1 MIGQP
6 SPLLASTA
14 VTTCEWL
21 TSTEIARRF
30 RISRNRLIELR
41 RAGVL
46 EPGVHFITQGRRTV
60 WDPAA
65 TEQALRSYSRLRHEA
80 QAGETYEEVAQ

>member
-1 MIGQP
+1 MIAIP
-6 SPLLASTA
+6 
-14 VTTCEWL
+14 VMTTTIEWL

-41 RAGVL
+41 HAGIL
-46 EPGVHFITQGRRTV
+46 KPGEHYITQGQRTI

-65 TEQALRSYSRLRHEA
+65 TEQALRDYSRFRCEA
-80 QAGETYEEVAQ
+80 QLGETYEEVCK

>member
-1 MIGQP
+1 M
-6 SPLLASTA
+6 
-14 VTTCEWL
+14 TTTFEWL

-46 EPGVHFITQGRRTV
+46 LAGEHYLTQGRRTV

-65 TEQALRSYSRLRHEA
+65 TEQALRAYSRLRTEP
-80 QAGETYEEVAQ
+80 QLGETYEEVAR

>member
-1 MIGQP
+1 MGLSVI
-6 SPLLASTA
+6 SLF
-14 VTTCEWL
+14 VMTTTLEWL

-46 EPGVHFITQGRRTV
+46 LAGEHYITQGCRTV

-65 TEQALRSYSRLRHEA
+65 TEQALRDYAKRLGA
-80 QAGETYEEVAQ
+80 KLSATSAEVAR

>member
-1 MIGQP
+1 MI
-6 SPLLASTA
+6 SLF
-14 VTTCEWL
+14 VMTTTLEWL

-46 EPGVHFITQGRRTV
+46 LAGEHYITQGCRTV
-60 WDPAA
+60 WDPAE
-65 TEQALRSYSRLRHEA
+65 TEQALRAYSRLCGEA
-80 QAGETYEEVAQ
+80 QVGETYEEAER

>member
-1 MIGQP
+1 MRP
-6 SPLLASTA
+6 
-14 VTTCEWL
+14 TTEWL

-41 RAGVL
+41 RACVL
-46 EPGVHFITQGRRTV
+46 SPGIHYITQGRRTV

-65 TEQALRSYSRLRHEA
+65 TEQALRAYSRMRHEA
-80 QAGETYEEVAQ
+80 LLGETYEEAER

>member
-1 MIGQP
+1 MIAIP
-6 SPLLASTA
+6 
-14 VTTCEWL
+14 VMTTTIEWL

-41 RAGVL
+41 HAGVL
-46 EPGVHFITQGRRTV
+46 KPGEHYITQGHRTI

-65 TEQALRSYSRLRHEA
+65 TEEALRVYSRVRCEA
-80 QAGETYEEVAQ
+80 QPGETYEEVCP

>member
-1 MIGQP
+1 M
-6 SPLLASTA
+6 
-14 VTTCEWL
+14 TTTFEWL
-21 TSTEIARRF
+21 TSTELARRF

-46 EPGVHFITQGRRTV
+46 VPGQHYITQGRRTV

-65 TEQALRSYSRLRHEA
+65 TEQALRDYSRLRVNP
-80 QAGETYEEVAQ
+80 QVGETYEEMAQ